1 MKIAICAIIK
11 DEQRYL
17 EEWLQYHFKLGF
29 DEIYLYEDLESTSH
43 KEICDKY
50 ENVFLDK
57 IENHF
62 QTDRINIRR
71 QRELYELFI
80 EKYKDSFDWVA
91 FIDIDEFIMTENNLD
106 LKTILKEYND
116 VKGLYLFWKMYN
128 ANDLIEP
135 NETYSVLENYTNWF
149 KTTDIDLNMV
159 KSMYNFNQM
168 PELETHHRVK
178 DGIKTDRTTNLEEP
192 TYDKIWINHY
202 YTKSWAEW
210 CVKIYCRGDVWFGHR
225 HIFDFFR
232 INPEMRE
239 RLPELLSKMGS
250 LVRKYK

>member
-11 DEQRYL
+11 DEHRYL
-17 EEWLQYHFKLGF
+17 DEWLQYHLNLGF
-29 DEIYLYEDLESTSH
+29 DEIWLYEDLESISH

-106 LKTILKEYND
+106 LKTILNEYND
-116 VKGLYLFWKMYN
+116 AKGLYLFWKMYN
-128 ANDLIEP
+128 ANNLIEP

-149 KTTDIDLNMV
+149 KTTDINLNMV

-210 CVKIYCRGDVWFGHR
+210 CVKIYCRGDVWHGHR
-225 HIFDFFR
+225 HIFDFFT
-232 INPEMRE
+232 INPEMKE
-239 RLPELLSKMGS
+239 KLPYLISNMGK
-250 LVRKYK
+250 LCNIYK

>member
-1 MKIAICAIIK
+1 MVKEVLVVLVFKIKSRLFLGGFYFLTIYKKKNMKIAICAIIK

-106 LKTILKEYND
+106 LKTIFEECI
-116 VKGLYLFWKMYN
+116 FM
-128 ANDLIEP
+128 LI
-135 NETYSVLENYTNWF
+135 
-149 KTTDIDLNMV
+149 IA
-159 KSMYNFNQM
+159 
-168 PELETHHRVK
+168 H
-178 DGIKTDRTTNLEEP
+178 
-192 TYDKIWINHY
+192 
-202 YTKSWAEW
+202 
-210 CVKIYCRGDVWFGHR
+210 
-225 HIFDFFR
+225 
-232 INPEMRE
+232 
-239 RLPELLSKMGS
+239 
-250 LVRKYK
+250 